1 MRKIAVTGGIGSG
14 KSTVCKILSDVLDCE
29 SYSADHIV
37 LQFYSDI
44 NFCSKF
50 LKDNIFFKRVM
61 NENGLVD
68 KVMLKDYILNGE
80 ISLNDLSK
88 IIWPHVE
95 KEVLARINSSKSKNI
110 LFEIPLLFESS
121 MDKFF
126 DLVIN
131 VEADFDLRAKR
142 NEQNP
147 LFKKILENQISDQE
161 RREKSDITILNNSS
175 LDKLRD
181 DLIKMFC

>member
-1 MRKIAVTGGIGSG
+1 
-14 KSTVCKILSDVLDCE
+14 
-29 SYSADHIV
+29 
-37 LQFYSDI
+37 
-44 NFCSKF
+44 
-50 LKDNIFFKRVM
+50 M

-68 KVMLKDYILNGE
+68 KIMLKDSILNGE

-110 LFEIPLLFESS
+110 LFEIPLLFESG

-131 VEADFDLRAKR
+131 IEADFDLRAKR
-142 NEQNP
+142 NKQNL

-181 DLIKMFC
+181 DLIKMFS